1 MVSSQWTH
9 VIKQLREVAVIV
21 TGGMI
26 CFSGISLYQGNEKF
40 YRQFVMPAVK
50 ILSPENA
57 HRLGV
62 ALAKYQLFG
71 RSSVADPA
79 ILKTKVW
86 DLEFRNPVGVA
97 AGFDKHGE
105 AVDGLLKIGFGFV
118 EVGSITP
125 KPQPGNPKPRVF
137 RLDEDCAVINRYGF
151 NSDGHE
157 VVYNRLMER
166 NKKTVKINTLI
177 DDSRNM
183 LNLNFWADKFNS
195 FTFQHKEP
203 GILGINLGKNK
214 TSENSEQDYAS
225 GVSLFGQLADFLV
238 VNISSPNTPGLRNLQ
253 GRENL
258 EKLIDRALL
267 ERDQLKCERKP
278 PILVKIAPDLTE
290 SDRQDIARVVM
301 REHSLVDGLII
312 SNTTVYRDKSLISKN
327 RKETGGLSGVPLRE
341 MSTQILSD
349 MYSLTQGKIPII
361 GVGGI
366 SSGKDAYDKIRAGAS
381 LVELYTVMTYQ
392 GPVVVNRIKRE
403 LAELLQKDG
412 YSSVSDAV
420 GADHRSSQ

>member
-21 TGGMI
+21 TGGMV
-26 CFSGISLYQGNEKF
+26 CFSGISIYQGNEKF
-40 YRQFVMPAVK
+40 YSQFVMPAVK

-57 HRLGV
+57 HRFGV
-62 ALAKYQLFG
+62 ALAKYRLFG

-79 ILKTKVW
+79 ILNTKVW

-166 NKKTVKINTLI
+166 NEKTVK
-177 DDSRNM
+177 
-183 LNLNFWADKFNS
+183 K
-195 FTFQHKEP
+195 P

-258 EKLIDRALL
+258 EKLIDRVLL

-290 SDRQDIARVVM
+290 SDRQDIAHVVM
-301 REHSLVDGLII
+301 REHSLIDGLII
-312 SNTTVYRDKSLISKN
+312 SNTTVSRDKSLISKN

-420 GADHRSSQ
+420 GADHRSS